1 MTLYELTDRLMN
13 KENVEAIIIF
23 KQGPWFKQEYPE
35 ISRSYKTNSSWGKW
49 FKSGM
54 IGKSLI
60 GNCLDGTDNGVRLD
74 WYIGEWEVER
84 CYIVGEEDVI

>member
-1 MTLYELTDRLMN
+1 MTLYELTDKLMN

-23 KQGPWFKQEYPE
+23 KQGPWFKQKYPE

-60 GNCLDGTDNGVRLD
+60 GDCLDGTDQGVRLD

-84 CYIVGEEDVI
+84 CHIVGE